1 MSIEAMCCL
10 RRLPPDSLFERAG
23 HQSYVFRCSCDP
35 RSMLC
40 AATPI
45 GASSS
50 ASHRSLVSVVATNRD
65 TWSEATPSRSSGSS
79 SGRWTDKLLYVV
91 HAFRCRS
98 SPVARRPSPVARC
111 PLSASRFGSV
121 IDPKQILLVVLGIQ
135 PVEQLSLR
143 DLCTINLVRKPLP
156 TLQARTIHVLGS
168 APLPGASNCPL

>member
-79 SGRWTDKLLYVV
+79 SGRWTDKLLYVG
-91 HAFRCRS
+91 HAFRCRPL
-98 SPVARRPSPVARC
+98 PVVSIALRFRHRPEANSTSCAKD
-111 PLSASRFGSV
+111 SACRAALATRFV
-121 IDPKQILLVVLGIQ
+121 HH
-135 PVEQLSLR
+135 QLSPQTVA
-143 DLCTINLVRKPLP
+143 D
-156 TLQARTIHVLGS
+156 
-168 APLPGASNCPL
+168 ASG